1 MTHSLKCWPQYFFP
15 MVMGEKRC
23 EVRLDDRGFDMGD
36 DLILREFRP
45 CDKCNGSGR
54 IWDVGDRTECGCK
67 APHGDYTGHEIKVWV
82 SHILRAG
89 DVPGIQP
96 GYVVMTVLRV
106 AHE

>member
-36 DLILREFRP
+36 DLILREWRP
-45 CDKCNGSGR
+45 D
-54 IWDVGDRTECGCK
+54 TQ
-67 APHGDYTGHEIKVWV
+67 DYTGHEIKVWV